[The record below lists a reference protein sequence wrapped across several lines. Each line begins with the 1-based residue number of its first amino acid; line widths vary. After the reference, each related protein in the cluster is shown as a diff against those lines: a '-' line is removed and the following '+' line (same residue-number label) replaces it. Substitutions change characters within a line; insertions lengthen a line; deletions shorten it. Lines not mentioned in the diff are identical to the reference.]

1 MINLKTYNKRV
12 KQIHHS
18 RIQSIITGVLVI
30 IGISLSPG
38 CSKNNDDKG
47 NVVAQVNM
55 ATISNSEL
63 EAAIPEGTADE
74 VKLALKRNLMEKWIE
89 DEIFYQAAEEEGLS
103 LNEEEKQMIKK
114 YARSLL
120 IQKFLDTRLKDRYR
134 ILDQEIEDY
143 YEKHKREFVWD
154 DDYVHIIHLVMENDD
169 AAIKSEV
176 RNSKNLIDVIKK
188 NFLDQQSTPERPIGD
203 LGYQRLSEFPSEIVR
218 RIKNMKTGSISGP
231 LKTRYGYHYIQL
243 LDNQKK
249 GKTKD
254 FDITRN
260 EIIVRLQL
268 TKRNEEIEKIK
279 LTLRSR
285 FTIQT
290 DLSKVSEP

>member
-1 MINLKTYNKRV
+1 MI
-12 KQIHHS
+12 KQILKS
-18 RIQSIITGVLVI
+18 QVQYIITGVMI
-30 IGISLSPG
+30 IAGISFIQG

-63 EAAIPEGTADE
+63 EAAIPEGTSDE

-89 DEIFYQAAEEEGLS
+89 KEIFYQMAFEEGLV
-103 LNEEEKQMIKK
+103 LNEDEKRMVRN
-114 YARSLL
+114 YERSLL
-120 IQKFLDTRLKDRYR
+120 IQKFLNSHLKDRYR

-154 DDYVHIIHLVMENDD
+154 DDYVHIIHLIMENDD

-176 RNSKNLIDVIKK
+176 RNSKYLMDVIKK
-188 NFLDQQSTPERPIGD
+188 NFLDQQSTLERPIGD
-203 LGYQRLSEFPSEIVR
+203 LGYQKLNELPSEIVR
-218 RIKNMKTGSISGP
+218 RLKNMKTGNISGP
-231 LKTRYGYHYIQL
+231 LKTKYGYHYIQL

-254 FDITRN
+254 FDIARN
-260 EIIVRLQL
+260 EIVVRLQL
-268 TKRNEEIEKIK
+268 TKRNEDIEKIK
-279 LTLRSR
+279 QSLRSR